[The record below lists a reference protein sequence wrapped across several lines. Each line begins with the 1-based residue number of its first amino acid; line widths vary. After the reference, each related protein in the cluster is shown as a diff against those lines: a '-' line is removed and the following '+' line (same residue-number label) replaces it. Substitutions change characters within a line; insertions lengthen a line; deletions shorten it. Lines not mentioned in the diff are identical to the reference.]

1 MSAGTRDLALEQL
14 RRNPAEAARVLEP
27 CPPET
32 VAEILADAPSE
43 TAAGVLAL
51 LPAVEAAACLEKMPV
66 AALHG
71 VLQTCPAATSAT
83 LLRNLTE
90 SSREGI
96 LEGLAERTRQRIE
109 RALRFPEGCAGA
121 AADPR
126 PCTLH
131 DDLTVEQAIDR
142 LREVRES
149 VAPTL
154 FVIDRNRRV
163 RGAVTLGQL
172 LTAPPDWSVGSLQLA
187 RARTVSESASLSA
200 LAFNSDYRDGPV
212 AVLGPFGRL
221 AGVLGEETLRAVAT
235 PTTPRSAAQ
244 LTGAICELYWCGMS
258 RLLGEALAI
267 RRVAP
272 AKGGAIREELTQ

>member
-14 RRNPAEAARVLEP
+14 RRSPAEAARVLER
-27 CPPET
+27 CPPDT
-32 VAEILADAPSE
+32 VAEILADTPSE

-51 LPAVEAAACLEKMPV
+51 LPTVEAAACLERMPV
-66 AALHG
+66 AALNG
-71 VLQTCPAATSAT
+71 VLQACPAATAAT

-90 SSREGI
+90 SSREGA
-96 LEGLAERTRQRIE
+96 LEGLADRTRQRIE
-109 RALRFPEGCAGA
+109 RALRFPAGSAGA

-142 LREVRES
+142 LREERES

-172 LTAPPDWSVGSLQLA
+172 LAAPPDWSVGSLQLA
-187 RARTVSESASLSA
+187 KARTVAESASMSA
-200 LAFNSDYRDGPV
+200 LASDNDYRGGPV

-221 AGVLGEETLRAVAT
+221 AGVLSEETLWAVAT
-235 PTTPRSAAQ
+235 PTTPRHAAQ

-267 RRVAP
+267 RRVAS
-272 AKGGAIREELTQ
+272 ATGGASREESTQ